1 MVQQCK
7 LLLIVFASFVAADSY
22 AQRVYE
28 DNGKVIMDASLIP
41 HTTIPKARD
50 TDGTMTEKGT
60 NKLDNLSSDVSNEK
74 VFRKFEIRKED
85 ASANPMPADQG

>member
-41 HTTIPKARD
+41 HTTVPKAGAL
-50 TDGTMTEKGT
+50 TLLMS
-60 NKLDNLSSDVSNEK
+60 L
-74 VFRKFEIRKED
+74 
-85 ASANPMPADQG
+85 